1 MENQK
6 EIIIISSEKAGI
18 RIDKFLAEEF
28 DLTRTRIQN
37 LIKDKNILV
46 NGKKTKASY
55 KIEENDEIEM
65 EIPKLEEIEIK
76 PENIEIN
83 IVYEDEDLA
92 IINKSAG
99 MVVHPAHGHNS
110 GTLVNAIMYHIKDLS
125 GINGKIRPGIV
136 HRLDKDTSGLI
147 IIAKND
153 KSHLKLS
160 NMFSTKEIKKTYLTI
175 VKGKINKKSGR
186 IVTNIGR
193 NKLDRKKMAVV
204 DATNGKNAITNFEVL
219 AQNERFSFVKVNIET
234 GRTHQIRVHMKYL
247 GFPILGDSTYGRNDS
262 EKRQMLHSYKLEF
275 NHPASNKKMMIFGE
289 LPQDFKKALRKCG
302 FEDFEKI
309 IEG

>member
-37 LIKDKNILV
+37 LIKDENILV

-160 NMFSTKEIKKTYLTI
+160 NMFSTKEIKKT
-175 VKGKINKKSGR
+175 
-186 IVTNIGR
+186 
-193 NKLDRKKMAVV
+193 
-204 DATNGKNAITNFEVL
+204 
-219 AQNERFSFVKVNIET
+219 
-234 GRTHQIRVHMKYL
+234 
-247 GFPILGDSTYGRNDS
+247 
-262 EKRQMLHSYKLEF
+262 
-275 NHPASNKKMMIFGE
+275 
-289 LPQDFKKALRKCG
+289 
-302 FEDFEKI
+302 
-309 IEG
+309 

>member
-6 EIIIISSEKAGI
+6 EIIIISSEKAGT

-37 LIKDKNILV
+37 LIKDENILV

-92 IINKSAG
+92 IINKNAG

-175 VKGKINKKSGR
+175 VKGKLNRKSGR

-204 DATNGKNAITNFEVL
+204 DATNG
-219 AQNERFSFVKVNIET
+219 
-234 GRTHQIRVHMKYL
+234 
-247 GFPILGDSTYGRNDS
+247 
-262 EKRQMLHSYKLEF
+262 
-275 NHPASNKKMMIFGE
+275 
-289 LPQDFKKALRKCG
+289 
-302 FEDFEKI
+302 
-309 IEG
+309 

>member
-37 LIKDKNILV
+37 LIKDENILV

-175 VKGKINKKSGR
+175 VKGKLNKKSGR

-193 NKLDRKKMAVV
+193 NKLDRK
-204 DATNGKNAITNFEVL
+204 NGSCRCIKW
-219 AQNERFSFVKVNIET
+219 K
-234 GRTHQIRVHMKYL
+234 KC
-247 GFPILGDSTYGRNDS
+247 D
-262 EKRQMLHSYKLEF
+262 YKF
-275 NHPASNKKMMIFGE
+275 
-289 LPQDFKKALRKCG
+289 
-302 FEDFEKI
+302 
-309 IEG
+309 